1 MTVIIGFHCLHTWPK
16 IGGGNDIFYGSKCL
30 HFSLGMR
37 FELGLTAILKPD
49 LSNSKT
55 QKIPK
60 NCPSSYFFYFCQLSR
75 QQSFARKSQNTRE
88 KYNIKIVVNH

>member
-1 MTVIIGFHCLHTWPK
+1 MTFSTAQMFAL
-16 IGGGNDIFYGSKCL
+16 
-30 HFSLGMR
+30 SLGMR

-49 LSNSKT
+49 LPKSKT